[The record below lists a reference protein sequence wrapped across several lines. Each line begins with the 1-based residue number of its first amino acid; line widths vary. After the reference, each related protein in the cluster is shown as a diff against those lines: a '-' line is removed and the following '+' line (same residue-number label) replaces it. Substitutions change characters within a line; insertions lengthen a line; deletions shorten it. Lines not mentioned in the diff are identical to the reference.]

1 MIARLLKEFAALF
14 VVSGPGAGASR
25 LANAAARPQGVAG
38 NAAVVGAPTDMQH
51 LLMLALIVLAGAV
64 IRFWGLGAVGLHG
77 DEKTMALPVMNLVE
91 HGEPLMPSGMFYP
104 RAVAQLYL
112 MAGSVMAFGQSEWA
126 LRLPSALCGVLLIML
141 TWKVGTRFLTP
152 LWNVSLAA
160 AVAFLP
166 DFIEDSQ
173 TARMYVFLVTCVAGY
188 LALVFAWERTGRV
201 SYLAAAVVTLLVGIQ
216 FHTLAIFAAFLVLF
230 PGLVRGDGRLF
241 WRGVAAFVLIVGGF
255 ATINWLIGHAYPQTV
270 ESDAGAVMNGPHA
283 AVIPHLK
290 RWWLVLAALPA
301 LLVGRWVPG
310 PGRGWL
316 ATVLLAGA
324 LLAEVALAWHLAVML
339 TVAGLVLATRAGRN
353 APVAW
358 DPDAVVRRNSGAAQ
372 DADAVVRRDAA
383 VAQDAGT
390 VAGRDT
396 AVARDASAVARRD
409 AAMARNAGAVARR
422 DAAMARDAGAVARRD
437 VSVARDAEALA
448 RRNAAAAWNADVLLW
463 RDADALEALGVGAM
477 PGADALVAPVAAAA
491 PGLSGLRLAVF
502 LGVSVAIAVA
512 EGAFLVTH
520 AAGSP
525 KQILGVMLGW
535 PSAWPFIAIADYSV
549 LVMLAAVGSLAGALW
564 LLAHR
569 RAAPDHVLLLMLG
582 VWVPL
587 LMIGFMKWNIPSRYA
602 AAQIVPL
609 LVAGFAAMQWG
620 VASLA
625 KRARM
630 SGRAPWAPAIA
641 PLAFLL
647 VVNPLRV
654 VATVDAGYTSHPDH
668 KGAAEF
674 IARLHPGPRDII
686 VAEDVLQQTYYLGH
700 VDYWLVNKQVAAP
713 FMHKVNGRW
722 LDFYTDTPLIGT
734 GPELERLVEEPD
746 RGAIYVIGSG
756 ENQSDG
762 RSLMRAFG
770 IAEALRSPAFHRV
783 YRGRDGLT
791 EVWKVDPPSPTVA
804 RGH

>member
-1 MIARLLKEFAALF
+1 MIAQLLKEFAALF
-14 VVSGPGAGASR
+14 VVTEPGAGTSR
-25 LANAAARPQGVAG
+25 R
-38 NAAVVGAPTDMQH
+38 D
-51 LLMLALIVLAGAV
+51 LLVLALIVLAGAV

-77 DEKTMALPVMNLVE
+77 DEKTMALPVMNLVT

-126 LRLPSALCGVLLIML
+126 LRLPSVLCGVLLIVL
-141 TWKVGTRFLTP
+141 TWKVGARFLTP
-152 LWNVSLAA
+152 LWNLALAA

-201 SYLAAAVVTLLVGIQ
+201 GYLAAAVVTILVGIQ

-230 PGLVRGDGRLF
+230 PGLVRGDARLF
-241 WRGVAAFVLIVGGF
+241 WWGVVAFAVIVGGF
-255 ATINWLIGHAYPQTV
+255 AAINWLIGHAYPQTV
-270 ESDAGAVMNGPHA
+270 ESDAGAVVNGPHA
-283 AVIPHLK
+283 AVVPHLK
-290 RWWLVLAALPA
+290 RWWLVLAAVPA
-301 LLVGRWVPG
+301 LLVARWVLG
-310 PGRGWL
+310 RGRGWL

-339 TVAGLVLATRAGRN
+339 TVVGLVVAARAGRD
-353 APVAW
+353 ATVALGAGALLTGH
-358 DPDAVVRRNSGAAQ
+358 DGAAARGA
-372 DADAVVRRDAA
+372 DPRLAARGADAQPAE
-383 VAQDAGT
+383 
-390 VAGRDT
+390 
-396 AVARDASAVARRD
+396 
-409 AAMARNAGAVARR
+409 
-422 DAAMARDAGAVARRD
+422 RD
-437 VSVARDAEALA
+437 VAM
-448 RRNAAAAWNADVLLW
+448 AWNADALMW
-463 RDADALEALGVGAM
+463 RDADALEALGVAVAR
-477 PGADALVAPVAAAA
+477 GADALVAPAVAVTR
-491 PGLSGLRLAVF
+491 GLSWLRLAVF
-502 LGVSVAIAVA
+502 LCVSVVIAAA
-512 EGAFLVTH
+512 EGVFLVMH

-525 KQILGVMLGW
+525 KQILGLMLGW
-535 PSAWPFIAIADYSV
+535 PSVWPFLAIADYSV
-549 LVMLAAVGSLAGALW
+549 LVMLAAVGSLAGAAW

-569 RAAPDHVLLLMLG
+569 RAAPDHVLLLVLG

-609 LVAGFAAMQWG
+609 LVAGFAAMEWG

-625 KRARM
+625 KWVRP
-630 SGRAPWAPAIA
+630 GQVVPWAAAMA
-641 PLAFLL
+641 PFAFLL

-654 VATVDAGYTSHPDH
+654 VAAVDSGYTSHPDH

-734 GPELERLVEEPD
+734 GSELERLVEEPN

-770 IAEALRSPAFHRV
+770 IAETLRSPSFHRV

>member
-1 MIARLLKEFAALF
+1 MIAQLFKEFAALF
-14 VVSGPGAGASR
+14 VVTEPGAGASR
-25 LANAAARPQGVAG
+25 R
-38 NAAVVGAPTDMQH
+38 D
-51 LLMLALIVLAGAV
+51 LMILALIVLAGAV

-77 DEKTMALPVMNLVE
+77 DEKTMALPVMNLVI
-91 HGEPLMPSGMFYP
+91 HGEPIMPSGMFYP

-126 LRLPSALCGVLLIML
+126 LRLPSALCGVLLIVL
-141 TWKVGTRFLTP
+141 TWKVGARFLTP
-152 LWNVSLAA
+152 LWSLALAA

-166 DFIEDSQ
+166 NFIEDSQ

-201 SYLAAAVVTLLVGIQ
+201 GYLAAAAVTILVGIQ

-230 PGLVRGDGRLF
+230 PGLVRGDARLF
-241 WRGVAAFVLIVGGF
+241 WWGVVAFVVIVGGF
-255 ATINWLIGHAYPQTV
+255 AAINWLIGHAYPQTV
-270 ESDAGAVMNGPHA
+270 ESDAGAVVNGPHA
-283 AVIPHLK
+283 AVVPHLK
-290 RWWLVLAALPA
+290 RWWLVLAAAPA
-301 LLVGRWVPG
+301 LVVARWAL
-310 PGRGWL
+310 GRGRPHWGFPRWPLGRGTL

-339 TVAGLVLATRAGRN
+339 TVVGLVLAARAGRD
-353 APVAW
+353 ATIALGAGVVTERGVTMAHGAEARLAGRDVAV
-358 DPDAVVRRNSGAAQ
+358 ARG
-372 DADAVVRRDAA
+372 ADARLAGRDVAVARGADARLAARDAA
-383 VAQDAGT
+383 VARGADARLVARG
-390 VAGRDT
+390 VGAARGADAQGAGREVAMPWNADAQVWRDPDALAALGVAAALGGDALVEPAV
-396 AVARDASAVARRD
+396 AVAR
-409 AAMARNAGAVARR
+409 
-422 DAAMARDAGAVARRD
+422 
-437 VSVARDAEALA
+437 
-448 RRNAAAAWNADVLLW
+448 
-463 RDADALEALGVGAM
+463 
-477 PGADALVAPVAAAA
+477 
-491 PGLSGLRLAVF
+491 GLSWLRLAVF
-502 LGVSVAIAVA
+502 LGVSVVIAAA
-512 EGAFLVTH
+512 EGVFLVTH

-525 KQILGVMLGW
+525 KQILGLMLGW
-535 PSAWPFIAIADYSV
+535 PSVWPFIAIADYSA
-549 LVMLAAVGSLAGALW
+549 LVMLAAVGSLAGAAW
-564 LLAHR
+564 LLARR
-569 RAAPDHVLLLMLG
+569 RAVPDHVLLLVLG

-587 LMIGFMKWNIPSRYA
+587 LMIGFIKWNIPSRYA

-609 LVAGFAAMQWG
+609 LVAGFAAMEWG

-625 KRARM
+625 KWARARP
-630 SGRAPWAPAIA
+630 AQVVPWWAPAIA

-654 VATVDAGYTSHPDH
+654 VAAVDSGYTSHPDH

-674 IARLHPGPRDII
+674 IARVHPGPRDII
-686 VAEDVLQQTYYLGH
+686 IAEDVLQQTYYLGH

-734 GPELERLVEEPD
+734 GSELERLVEEPN